1 MWRNCAQGYTAI
13 IKLGFKLTLDSQ
25 HSTLPSRLTCP
36 WLRYLSRSE
45 SREEAPKVNVFL
57 FGMLDWQ
64 KSWGDSQAESP
75 YLNSAGG
82 DGYSSGLWV
91 ARACHAAWGVVWFS
105 THVDVELWP
114 GLALSL
120 GQWPRLRRPRRVYV
134 RESKGMC
141 ANYEPQSIPR
151 LVFGLNSALASLV
164 MTASAWS
171 LKLLDRNPWEEG
183 LYLVSLF
190 GYINLTLQVSAPITL
205 LSQRSTPVKHNMLQT
220 RSSHGKYLNR
230 SCIWGP
236 DKSQIADG
244 EIREQGYGYWEEK
257 EQVAL
262 GETCIP
268 RWGWRNVKRK

>member
-1 MWRNCAQGYTAI
+1 
-13 IKLGFKLTLDSQ
+13 
-25 HSTLPSRLTCP
+25 
-36 WLRYLSRSE
+36 
-45 SREEAPKVNVFL
+45 
-57 FGMLDWQ
+57 MLDLAEIMRRQPGWKPLSELRWRRWILQ
-64 KSWGDSQAESP
+64 WFVSSQ
-75 YLNSAGG
+75 
-82 DGYSSGLWV
+82 GLS
-91 ARACHAAWGVVWFS
+91 CCMWGVVWFS

-171 LKLLDRNPWEEG
+171 LKLFGQKPMGRRA
-183 LYLVSLF
+183 LF
-190 GYINLTLQVSAPITL
+190 GLFIWIYKLDSSSISPDHPL
-205 LSQRSTPVKHNMLQT
+205 LSQQRSTPVKHNMLQT

-230 SCIWGP
+230 SCIRGP